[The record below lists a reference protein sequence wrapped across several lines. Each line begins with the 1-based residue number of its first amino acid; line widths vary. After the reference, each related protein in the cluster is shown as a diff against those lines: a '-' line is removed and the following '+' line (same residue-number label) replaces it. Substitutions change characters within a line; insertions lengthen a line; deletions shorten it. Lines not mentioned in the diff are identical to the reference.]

1 MGFFIA
7 YYIHTLGATKT
18 YNVKTLKNKSFR
30 MASEILIY
38 VSQSTVFIE
47 MIMDYIKENM
57 QTNYKGVTETEG
69 VL

>member
-1 MGFFIA
+1 MSVYDILLFKKI
-7 YYIHTLGATKT
+7 L
-18 YNVKTLKNKSFR
+18 
-30 MASEILIY
+30 LIY
-38 VSQSTVFIE
+38 IKSIFIE